1 MADAVI
7 EIDYFIFTIL
17 YVICFYYLKTTEIN
31 LTANSVLT
39 FINIIFTGYVTIKLY
54 KMKYVRDISVNYF
67 SVFIA
72 GSIISTL
79 LLYNASLI
87 LTNLTLGKL
96 DGMYKIKGRD
106 LRLNKSQR
114 TDLTRLEDYGI
125 SFIACIIVLLFVLYN
140 NDTSTF
146 IFRNMFNMA
155 EKLKLVSSITIFLL
169 CIYIISFSSYNVYLS
184 KEFMDVIQKIRISN
198 KG

>member
-39 FINIIFTGYVTIKLY
+39 FINIIFTGYVSIKLY
-54 KMKYVRDISVNYF
+54 KMTYARDKSVNYF

-125 SFIACIIVLLFVLYN
+125 SFIVCIIMLLFVLYN
-140 NDTSTF
+140 NDTSF
-146 IFRNMFNMA
+146 FSFSNMFVMT

-169 CIYIISFSSYNVYLS
+169 CIYIISLSSYNVYLS